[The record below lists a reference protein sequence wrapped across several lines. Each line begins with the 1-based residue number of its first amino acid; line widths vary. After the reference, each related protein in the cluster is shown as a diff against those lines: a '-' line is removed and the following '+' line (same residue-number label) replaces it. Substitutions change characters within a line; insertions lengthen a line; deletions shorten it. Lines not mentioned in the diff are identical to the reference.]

1 MRWSGSRN
9 RMNDSPTNRGHQKL
23 AIRFALKAS
32 PPNIFIGGPVPN
44 PPGFPLQT
52 CGNDGLLTTYA
63 TRLKVSEVAVQIF
76 RLALLALTLLTATQI
91 VHSAETPKEKIAF
104 AYAAISPS
112 MAGIWMAKEVGAF
125 ERNGLNAELVYIS
138 SGATAIQALV
148 GGSVQAALGA
158 SNAVIAATLKGA
170 PIIAV
175 GSNTSRPGMQLWV
188 QPEIQRAEQLQ
199 GKTLAI
205 TRFGSTSDFVTRL
218 ILRKLNLEGKTEL
231 RQFGGVVEAD
241 MGFRARQA
249 EGRVSSQAPGPQAK
263 MLVDAAELGIPFSM
277 NLLAVSNDYLLKSPK
292 SVEAIVRAYIEG
304 IAALK
309 TKKAQALKLL
319 EKYMGQRGGSSEL
332 HHEFVSKYLDAIPR
346 VDPAAVDTILE
357 MVGSK
362 AAPKAKLFDN
372 SIIDRLAQEGFIEKL
387 YKGAKP

>member
-1 MRWSGSRN
+1 MTLSQKVADILFLPPRRRKV
-9 RMNDSPTNRGHQKL
+9 RMGVLRTQLDRSTPTSDQVRGKL
-23 AIRFALKAS
+23 SILPCR
-32 PPNIFIGGPVPN
+32 GGGKTLRAAVKFVPTW
-44 PPGFPLQT
+44 FLFF
-52 CGNDGLLTTYA
+52 
-63 TRLKVSEVAVQIF
+63 VVAAQ
-76 RLALLALTLLTATQI
+76 A
-91 VHSAETPKEKIAF
+91 AEAPKERVAI

-112 MAGIWMAKEVGAF
+112 MSGIWMAKEIGAF
-125 ERNGLNAELVYIS
+125 ERNGLTADLVHIS
-138 SGATAIQALV
+138 SGATSIQALV

-158 SNAVIAATLKGA
+158 SNAVVAATVKGA

-175 GSNTSRPGMQLWV
+175 ASNTSRPGMQLWV

-218 ILRKLNLEGKTEL
+218 VLRKLHLEGKTEL

-241 MGFRARQA
+241 IGFRARQA

-277 NLLAVSNDYLLKSPK
+277 NLLGVSNDYLQKSPK

-309 TKKAQALKLL
+309 TRKPQALKLL

-332 HHEFVSKYLDAIPR
+332 HYEFVSKYLDSVPR
-346 VDPAAVDTILE
+346 VDPAAVDTVLE

-362 AAPKAKLFDN
+362 GASKAKLFDN
-372 SIIDRLAQEGFIEKL
+372 SIVDRLAQEGFIDKL
-387 YKGAKP
+387 YKGTKP

>member
-1 MRWSGSRN
+1 M
-9 RMNDSPTNRGHQKL
+9 L
-23 AIRFALKAS
+23 
-32 PPNIFIGGPVPN
+32 
-44 PPGFPLQT
+44 
-52 CGNDGLLTTYA
+52 
-63 TRLKVSEVAVQIF
+63 VQVNTQCH
-76 RLALLALTLLTATQI
+76 RRRTALLIVLLANLL
-91 VHSAETPKEKIAF
+91 VPWLVRAAETPREKIAI

-112 MAGIWMAKEVGAF
+112 MAGVWMAKEIGAF
-125 ERNGLNAELVYIS
+125 ERHGLNAELVYIS

-158 SNAVIAATLKGA
+158 SNAVVAATLKGA
-170 PIIAV
+170 PMVAV

-218 ILRKLNLEGKTEL
+218 ILRQLNLEGKTEL

-241 MGFRARQA
+241 LGFRSRQA

-277 NLLAVSNDYLLKSPK
+277 NLLAVSNDYLLKSLK
-292 SVEAIVRAYIEG
+292 SVDGIVRAYIEG

-309 TKKAQALKLL
+309 TRKAQALKLL
-319 EKYMGQRGGSSEL
+319 EKYMGQRGGSADA
-332 HHEFVSKYLDAIPR
+332 HYEFVSKYLDSIPR
-346 VDPAAVDTILE
+346 VDPAAVDTVLE

-362 AAPKAKLFDN
+362 GAAKTALFDN
-372 SIIDRLAQEGFIEKL
+372 TIVDRLARDGFIDKL

>member
-1 MRWSGSRN
+1 MRFV
-9 RMNDSPTNRGHQKL
+9 
-23 AIRFALKAS
+23 AF
-32 PPNIFIGGPVPN
+32 
-44 PPGFPLQT
+44 
-52 CGNDGLLTTYA
+52 TT
-63 TRLKVSEVAVQIF
+63 
-76 RLALLALTLLTATQI
+76 LALLLISPHAF
-91 VHSAETPKEKIAF
+91 SAETPKEKIAF

-112 MAGIWMAKEVGAF
+112 MSGVWMAKEIGAF
-125 ERNGLNAELVYIS
+125 DRNGLSAELVHIS

-158 SNAVIAATLKGA
+158 SNAVVAATIKGA

-218 ILRKLNLEGKTEL
+218 IMRKLNLEGKTEL

-241 MGFRARQA
+241 VGFRAGQA
-249 EGRVSSQAPGPQAK
+249 EGRVSSQAPGPKAK

-277 NLLAVSNDYLLKSPK
+277 NLLAVSNDFYRRSPK
-292 SVEAIVRAYIEG
+292 TVERIVASYIEG

-309 TKKAQALKLL
+309 TRKPAALKLL
-319 EKYMGQRGGSSEL
+319 EKYMGQRGGSAEQ
-332 HHEFVSKYLDAIPR
+332 HYDFVSKYLDAVPR
-346 VDPAAVDTILE
+346 VDPAAIETVLE
-357 MVGSK
+357 MVGQK
-362 AAPKAKLFDN
+362 GVPKAQLYDN
-372 SIIDRLAQEGFIEKL
+372 AIVDRLVQEGFIDRL
-387 YKGAKP
+387 YKGGKS

>member
-1 MRWSGSRN
+1 MTGTPTLIPRRGGGNNNRSVRSGIFKFIFCGLNMSDVKFLNKEPR
-9 RMNDSPTNRGHQKL
+9 RVSSIL
-23 AIRFALKAS
+23 
-32 PPNIFIGGPVPN
+32 FIGI
-44 PPGFPLQT
+44 
-52 CGNDGLLTTYA
+52 LLTPF
-63 TRLKVSEVAVQIF
+63 VI
-76 RLALLALTLLTATQI
+76 
-91 VHSAETPKEKIAF
+91 HSAETPREKIAF

-112 MAGIWMAKEVGAF
+112 MSGIWMAKEIGAF
-125 ERNGLNAELVYIS
+125 ERNGLSAELVYVS

-158 SNAVIAATLKGA
+158 SNAVVAATIKGA

-188 QPEIQRAEQLQ
+188 QPEIQRPEQLQ

-241 MGFRARQA
+241 VGFRARQA

-292 SVEAIVRAYIEG
+292 SVEAIVRAYVEG

-309 TKKAQALKLL
+309 TRKAQALKLL
-319 EKYMGQRGGSSEL
+319 EKYMGQRGSSSEL
-332 HHEFVSKYLDAIPR
+332 HYEFVSKYLDSVPR
-346 VDPAAVDTILE
+346 VDPAAVDTVLE

-362 AAPKAKLFDN
+362 AAPKTKLFDN
-372 SIIDRLAQEGFIEKL
+372 SIVDRLSQEGFIDKL
-387 YKGAKP
+387 YKGAKPCPKNSGENVWANSCATIFVRPSWSI

>member
-1 MRWSGSRN
+1 MKEKKISRPS
-9 RMNDSPTNRGHQKL
+9 RTVPFVLFIAILLSPFLTNAADL
-23 AIRFALKAS
+23 AR
-32 PPNIFIGGPVPN
+32 
-44 PPGFPLQT
+44 
-52 CGNDGLLTTYA
+52 
-63 TRLKVSEVAVQIF
+63 
-76 RLALLALTLLTATQI
+76 
-91 VHSAETPKEKIAF
+91 EKIAI

-112 MAGIWMAKEVGAF
+112 MAGVWMAKEIGAF
-125 ERNGLNAELVYIS
+125 ERHGLNAELVYIS

-148 GGSVQAALGA
+148 GGSVHAALGA
-158 SNAVIAATLKGA
+158 SNAVVAATLKGA

-241 MGFRARQA
+241 LGFRARQA
-249 EGRVSSQAPGPQAK
+249 EGRVSSQSPGPQAK

-277 NLLAVSNDYLLKSPK
+277 NLLAVSNEYLAKAPK
-292 SVEAIVRAYIEG
+292 SVDAIIRAYVEG

-309 TKKAQALKLL
+309 TRKAQALKLL
-319 EKYMGQRGGSSEL
+319 EKYMGQRGGSAEL
-332 HHEFVSKYLDAIPR
+332 HYEFVSKYLDSLPR
-346 VDPAAVDTILE
+346 VDPAAVDTVLE
-357 MVGSK
+357 MVGAK
-362 AAPKAKLFDN
+362 GAPKTALIDN
-372 SIIDRLAQEGFIEKL
+372 SIIDRLAREGFIEKL
-387 YKGAKP
+387 YKGARP

>member
-1 MRWSGSRN
+1 MRSLR
-9 RMNDSPTNRGHQKL
+9 
-23 AIRFALKAS
+23 
-32 PPNIFIGGPVPN
+32 
-44 PPGFPLQT
+44 
-52 CGNDGLLTTYA
+52 
-63 TRLKVSEVAVQIF
+63 
-76 RLALLALTLLTATQI
+76 LLALSITSFFSLAQFSLAAE
-91 VHSAETPKEKIAF
+91 SAREKITF

-112 MAGIWMAKEVGAF
+112 MAGVWMAKEIGAF
-125 ERNGLNAELVYIS
+125 EKNGLNADLVYIS

-158 SNAVIAATLKGA
+158 SNAVVAATLKGA
-170 PIIAV
+170 PMIAV

-241 MGFRARQA
+241 LGFRARHA
-249 EGRVSSQAPGPQAK
+249 DGRVSSQAPGPRAK

-277 NLLAVSNDYLLKSPK
+277 NLLAVSSDYLAKSPK
-292 SVEAIVRAYIEG
+292 AVSAIVRAYIEG

-309 TKKAQALKLL
+309 TRKAQALKLL
-319 EKYMGQRGGSSEL
+319 EKFMGARGGSAEG
-332 HHEFVSKYLDAIPR
+332 HYEFVGRYLDSIPR
-346 VDPAAVDTILE
+346 VDPAAVDTVLE
-357 MVGSK
+357 MVGAK
-362 AAPKAKLFDN
+362 GADKAKLFDN
-372 SIIDRLAQEGFIEKL
+372 SIVDRLAQEDFIDRL

>member
-1 MRWSGSRN
+1 MCGGKFFQELRYVRSFLFC
-9 RMNDSPTNRGHQKL
+9 T
-23 AIRFALKAS
+23 
-32 PPNIFIGGPVPN
+32 IF
-44 PPGFPLQT
+44 
-52 CGNDGLLTTYA
+52 LTPF
-63 TRLKVSEVAVQIF
+63 V
-76 RLALLALTLLTATQI
+76 
-91 VHSAETPKEKIAF
+91 VHSAELPREKIAI

-112 MAGIWMAKEVGAF
+112 MSGVWMAKEIGAF
-125 ERNGLNAELVYIS
+125 ERNGLIAELVHIS
-138 SGATAIQALV
+138 SGATSIQALV

-158 SNAVIAATLKGA
+158 SNAVVAATVKGA

-175 GSNTSRPGMQLWV
+175 ASNTSRPGMQLWV

-218 ILRKLNLEGKTEL
+218 VLRKLNLEGKIEL

-241 MGFRARQA
+241 IGFRARQA

-277 NLLAVSNDYLLKSPK
+277 NLLGVSNDYLQKSPK

-309 TKKAQALKLL
+309 TRKAQALKLL

-332 HHEFVSKYLDAIPR
+332 HYEFVSKYLDATPR
-346 VDPAAVDTILE
+346 VDPAAVDTVLE

-362 AAPKAKLFDN
+362 GAPKARLFDN
-372 SIIDRLAQEGFIEKL
+372 SIVDRLVQEGFIDKL